1 MMERDDRIR
10 TLQARGVELL
20 RWPEDGSSLPRQARL
35 QLLSRPARDAGST
48 GARR

>member
-20 RWPEDGSSLPRQARL
+20 RWPEDGASLPRQARL
-35 QLLSRPARDAGST
+35 QLLSRPVRGPGSI
-48 GARR
+48 GGRR

>member
-20 RWPEDGSSLPRQARL
+20 RWPEDGASLPRQARL

-48 GARR
+48 GGRR